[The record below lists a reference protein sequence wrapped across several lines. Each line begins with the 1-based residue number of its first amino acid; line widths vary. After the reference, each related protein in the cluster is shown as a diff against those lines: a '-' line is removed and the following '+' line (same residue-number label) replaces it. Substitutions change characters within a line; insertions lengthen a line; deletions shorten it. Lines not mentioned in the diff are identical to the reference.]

1 MVQRLI
7 YSQDQKIGTVI
18 LVRSLDDLKSMQDEF
33 KKLTFTIWL
42 IIVILVIFAALW
54 IEKSLTKPL
63 IELVSVAERVASEK
77 DLQVRARKMSDD
89 EFGRLTTVFNNML
102 DSIGEANEKLVES
115 KEQMETRVIERTDDL
130 KKANKRLQ
138 SEIKVRIKKNQEL
151 LNLQNQ
157 LGRQERLA
165 NVGQVS
171 SNIAHELRN
180 PMAAIRN
187 SVYFLRNNLSAVDK
201 SLEHL
206 EIIDQQL
213 SASDDVIEHLKT
225 IIDTRSEIKNIL
237 DKTSKKFVIVVG
249 PCSIH
254 DIDAAKEYAIKLK
267 TLKNSLSDNSLLV
280 MRVYFEK
287 PRTVIGWKGLIND
300 PDLDGSFKI
309 NNGIK
314 IARQLLI
321 DLSEMNIPCG
331 HEFLDLVSP
340 QYLSDLISWGA
351 IGARTTESQS
361 HRELASGLS
370 CPVGFKNG
378 TDGSIQIAID
388 AMNAARHSHSFL
400 SVTKEGKSAI
410 FNTAGNNDCH
420 IILRGGNKK
429 TNFSSK
435 DVRESTITLENNNL
449 KPNIMID
456 ASHANSKKD
465 YKKQSTVVEDV
476 KQQICNG
483 EKNIIG
489 IMLESNLVEGNQ
501 KINSREK
508 LKYGQSITDSCIGW
522 NETEEIILSLD
533 EALKNNL

>member
-1 MVQRLI
+1 MI
-7 YSQDQKIGTVI
+7 NK
-18 LVRSLDDLKSMQDEF
+18 
-33 KKLTFTIWL
+33 
-42 IIVILVIFAALW
+42 
-54 IEKSLTKPL
+54 
-63 IELVSVAERVASEK
+63 
-77 DLQVRARKMSDD
+77 
-89 EFGRLTTVFNNML
+89 
-102 DSIGEANEKLVES
+102 
-115 KEQMETRVIERTDDL
+115 TDDL
-130 KKANKRLQ
+130 
-138 SEIKVRIKKNQEL
+138 RIINTQEL
-151 LNLQNQ
+151 I
-157 LGRQERLA
+157 
-165 NVGQVS
+165 S
-171 SNIAHELRN
+171 
-180 PMAAIRN
+180 PK
-187 SVYFLRNNLSAVDK
+187 D
-201 SLEHL
+201 
-206 EIIDQQL
+206 IISQL
-213 SASDDVIEHLKT
+213 SPSKSGIDT
-225 IIDTRSEIKNIL
+225 IIKTRSEIKDIL
-237 DKTSKKFVIVVG
+237 DKKSKKFVIVVG

-254 DIDAAKEYAIKLK
+254 DVDAAKEYAAR
-267 TLKNSLSDNSLLV
+267 LKNLKNELSENILLI
-280 MRVYFEK
+280 MRAYFEK

-309 NNGIK
+309 NKGIK
-314 IARQLLI
+314 IARQLLM

-340 QYLSDLISWGA
+340 QYISDLISWGA

-388 AMNAARHSHSFL
+388 AMNAARNSHSFL

-429 TNFSSK
+429 ANYSSE
-435 DVRESTITLENNNL
+435 DVSESTDVLESNGM
-449 KPNIMID
+449 KSNIMID

-465 YKKQSTVVEDV
+465 YKNQSIVVNDV
-476 KQQICNG
+476 KQQISNG

-501 KINSREK
+501 KINNREK

-533 EALKNNL
+533 ETLKNNL

>member
-1 MVQRLI
+1 MVN
-7 YSQDQKIGTVI
+7 K
-18 LVRSLDDLKSMQDEF
+18 
-33 KKLTFTIWL
+33 
-42 IIVILVIFAALW
+42 
-54 IEKSLTKPL
+54 
-63 IELVSVAERVASEK
+63 
-77 DLQVRARKMSDD
+77 
-89 EFGRLTTVFNNML
+89 
-102 DSIGEANEKLVES
+102 
-115 KEQMETRVIERTDDL
+115 TDDL
-130 KKANKRLQ
+130 
-138 SEIKVRIKKNQEL
+138 RIINTQEL
-151 LNLQNQ
+151 I
-157 LGRQERLA
+157 
-165 NVGQVS
+165 S
-171 SNIAHELRN
+171 
-180 PMAAIRN
+180 PK
-187 SVYFLRNNLSAVDK
+187 D
-201 SLEHL
+201 
-206 EIIDQQL
+206 IISQL
-213 SASDDVIEHLKT
+213 SPSKTGIDT
-225 IIDTRSEIKNIL
+225 IIDARLEIKNIL
-237 DKTSKKFVIVVG
+237 EKKSKKFVIIVG

-254 DIDAAKEYAIKLK
+254 DVDAAKEYAVKLK
-267 TLKNSLSDNSLLV
+267 KLKNSLSENSLLI
-280 MRVYFEK
+280 MRAYFEK

-309 NNGIK
+309 NKGIRV
-314 IARQLLI
+314 ARQLLM
-321 DLSEMNIPCG
+321 DLSEMKIPCG

-340 QYLSDLISWGA
+340 QYISDLISWGA

-388 AMNAARHSHSFL
+388 AMNAARNSHSFL

-429 TNFSSK
+429 ANYSTQ
-435 DVRESTITLENNNL
+435 DVSESTSTLESNGM

-465 YKKQSTVVEDV
+465 YKKQSIVVDDV
-476 KQQICNG
+476 KQQILNG

-501 KINSREK
+501 KINNREK

-533 EALKNNL
+533 ETLKNNL

>member
-1 MVQRLI
+1 
-7 YSQDQKIGTVI
+7 
-18 LVRSLDDLKSMQDEF
+18 
-33 KKLTFTIWL
+33 
-42 IIVILVIFAALW
+42 
-54 IEKSLTKPL
+54 
-63 IELVSVAERVASEK
+63 
-77 DLQVRARKMSDD
+77 
-89 EFGRLTTVFNNML
+89 ML
-102 DSIGEANEKLVES
+102 NK
-115 KEQMETRVIERTDDL
+115 TDDL
-130 KKANKRLQ
+130 
-138 SEIKVRIKKNQEL
+138 RIINTQEL
-151 LNLQNQ
+151 ISP
-157 LGRQERLA
+157 R
-165 NVGQVS
+165 
-171 SNIAHELRN
+171 
-180 PMAAIRN
+180 
-187 SVYFLRNNLSAVDK
+187 D
-201 SLEHL
+201 
-206 EIIDQQL
+206 IISQL
-213 SASDDVIEHLKT
+213 SPSESGIKT
-225 IIDTRSEIKNIL
+225 IIDTRLEIKNIL
-237 DKTSKKFVIVVG
+237 DKKSKKFVIVVG

-254 DIDAAKEYAIKLK
+254 DIEAAKEYAVKLK
-267 TLKNSLSDNSLLV
+267 NLRESVSENSLLI

-309 NNGIK
+309 NDGIK

-378 TDGSIQIAID
+378 TDGSIQIAVD

-429 TNFSSK
+429 TNYSSK
-435 DVRESTITLENNNL
+435 DVSKATEILEKNGMST
-449 KPNIMID
+449 NIMVD
-456 ASHANSKKD
+456 ASHANSEKD
-465 YKKQSTVVEDV
+465 YKKQSIVVDDV
-476 KQQICNG
+476 KKQISNG

-501 KINSREK
+501 KINTREK
-508 LKYGQSITDSCIGW
+508 LRYGQSITDSCIGW
-522 NETEEIILSLD
+522 DETEEIIFSLD
-533 EALKNNL
+533 EILQKNL

>member
-1 MVQRLI
+1 MI
-7 YSQDQKIGTVI
+7 NK
-18 LVRSLDDLKSMQDEF
+18 
-33 KKLTFTIWL
+33 
-42 IIVILVIFAALW
+42 
-54 IEKSLTKPL
+54 
-63 IELVSVAERVASEK
+63 
-77 DLQVRARKMSDD
+77 
-89 EFGRLTTVFNNML
+89 
-102 DSIGEANEKLVES
+102 
-115 KEQMETRVIERTDDL
+115 TDDL
-130 KKANKRLQ
+130 
-138 SEIKVRIKKNQEL
+138 RIINTQEL
-151 LNLQNQ
+151 I
-157 LGRQERLA
+157 
-165 NVGQVS
+165 S
-171 SNIAHELRN
+171 
-180 PMAAIRN
+180 PK
-187 SVYFLRNNLSAVDK
+187 D
-201 SLEHL
+201 
-206 EIIDQQL
+206 IISQL
-213 SASDDVIEHLKT
+213 SPSKSGIDT
-225 IIDTRSEIKNIL
+225 IIKTRSEIKDIL
-237 DKTSKKFVIVVG
+237 DKKSKKFVIVVG

-254 DIDAAKEYAIKLK
+254 DVDAAKEYAHKLK
-267 TLKNSLSDNSLLV
+267 NLKSVLSENSLLI
-280 MRVYFEK
+280 MRAYFEK

-309 NNGIK
+309 NKGIK
-314 IARQLLI
+314 IARQLLM

-340 QYLSDLISWGA
+340 QYISDLISWGA

-388 AMNAARHSHSFL
+388 AMNAARNSHSFL

-429 TNFSSK
+429 ANYSSK
-435 DVRESTITLENNNL
+435 DVSESTGILENNGM

-465 YKKQSTVVEDV
+465 YKKQSIVVDDV
-476 KQQICNG
+476 KQQISSG

-501 KINSREK
+501 KINSRDK

-522 NETEEIILSLD
+522 NETEEIILALD
-533 EALKNNL
+533 ETLKNNL